1 MKSSGKIF
9 SIVFCVAAL
18 FGAVST
24 AAKAATVI
32 DDSKNP
38 TYLFSISAT
47 SGSFDQGELTLNGVP
62 LVVYFSDR
70 PYRKAGHLSLEAF
83 TKIWKRDS
91 EKHRGNPPN
100 AELAIYQADRD
111 AHAVLIVS
119 DPKIDKAAVSFKV
132 KVFHEKVPKTFGHA
146 TLFIDQMPTLLGGQ
160 ITD

>member
-38 TYLFSISAT
+38 TYLFSMSAV

-62 LVVYFSDR
+62 LVVYFTDR
-70 PYRKAGHLSLEAF
+70 PYRKAGHYSLEDFA
-83 TKIWKRDS
+83 KIWKRDS
-91 EKHRGNPPN
+91 EKHHGNPPN
-100 AELAIYQADRD
+100 GELAIYHAGGD

-119 DPKIDKAAVSFKV
+119 DPKIGKASISFKV
-132 KVFHEKVPKTFGHA
+132 KVFHENVPKTFGHA
-146 TLFIDQMPTLLGGQ
+146 TLFIDAIPTLLGGQ